1 MATDVLGFLWNSS
14 GDSTF
19 RLNDPSVGNLE
30 FDTLDQETHEWTRDV
45 TMNPVENGSPISDHI
60 IRQPKKI
67 TVAGMISN
75 APVTGV
81 LTQAASA
88 LDSGF
93 DGEDRVNTAIKLLDS
108 LYLSNELVTIYTK
121 NYTYENMLIQGIN
134 IPRSVDDGDAVNFTI
149 DAVQANIVSTA
160 TTEVPPGVGVRKTD
174 ATSNGTAAKAG
185 TSNSADPATA
195 NRATPTKN
203 VGKNTGSI
211 LSQALDGLSGSGGKL
226 QEYLGNIIGNVTP

>member
-19 RLNDPSVGNLE
+19 RLNDPGVGNLE
-30 FDTLDQETHEWTRDV
+30 FDTLDQETHEWKRDV

-75 APVTGV
+75 APITGV
-81 LTQAASA
+81 LTQASNAIA
-88 LDSGF
+88 TGF
-93 DGEDRVNTAIKLLDS
+93 DGEDRVNTAIKQLDS

-121 NYTYENMLIQGIN
+121 NYTYVNMLILDIN
-134 IPRSVDDGDAVNFTI
+134 IPRRVEDGDAINFTI
-149 DAVQANIVSTA
+149 DAVQSDIVSTA
-160 TTEVPPGVGVRKTD
+160 TTEIPPGVGVRKTD
-174 ATSNGTAAKAG
+174 AGKPS
-185 TSNSADPATA
+185 TSNSTDSATA

-211 LSQALDGLSGSGGKL
+211 LSQAADGLSASGSRL
-226 QEYLGNIIGNVTP
+226 NDYLRKIIGNVTP

>member
-19 RLNDPSVGNLE
+19 RLNDPGVGNLE

-81 LTQAASA
+81 LTQAANA
-88 LDSGF
+88 LDTGF
-93 DGEDRVNTAIKLLDS
+93 EGEVRVNTAIKLLDS

-134 IPRSVDDGDAVNFTI
+134 IPRRVDDGDAVNFTI
-149 DAVQANIVSTA
+149 NAVQANIVSTA

-174 ATSNGTAAKAG
+174 GASKAG

-211 LSQALDGLSGSGGKL
+211 LSKALDGLSGSGGKL
-226 QEYLGNIIGNVTP
+226 QEYLGNIIGNATP

>member
-1 MATDVLGFLWNSS
+1 MATDVLGFLWNSA

-19 RLNDPSVGNLE
+19 SLIDPSVGNLE

-81 LTQAASA
+81 LTQATNA
-88 LDSGF
+88 LAGGF

-108 LYLSNELVTIYTK
+108 LYRSNELVTIYTK

-134 IPRSVDDGDAVNFTI
+134 IPRRVDDGDAVNFTI

-174 ATSNGTAAKAG
+174 GSSKAG
-185 TSNSADPATA
+185 TSNSADTATA

-211 LSQALDGLSGSGGKL
+211 LSQALDGLSGSGNKL

>member
-19 RLNDPSVGNLE
+19 RLNDPGVGNLE

-81 LTQAASA
+81 LTQAANA

-134 IPRSVDDGDAVNFTI
+134 IPRRVDDGDAVNFTI

-160 TTEVPPGVGVRKTD
+160 TTEVPPGVGVRKTVLY
-174 ATSNGTAAKAG
+174 TCI
-185 TSNSADPATA
+185 
-195 NRATPTKN
+195 RR
-203 VGKNTGSI
+203 
-211 LSQALDGLSGSGGKL
+211 
-226 QEYLGNIIGNVTP
+226 